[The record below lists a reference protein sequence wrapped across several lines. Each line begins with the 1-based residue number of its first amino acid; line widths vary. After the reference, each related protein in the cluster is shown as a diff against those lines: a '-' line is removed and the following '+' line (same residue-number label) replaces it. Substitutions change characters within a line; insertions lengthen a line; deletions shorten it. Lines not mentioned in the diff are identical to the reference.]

1 MERRSILEILNT
13 DPVITEVYQYFRK
26 ELGMLPPP
34 YDLWGG
40 YSVDEYREYL
50 VECKKQ
56 KRNDVKWKYSIEL
69 PPIEEWRRI
78 KNTPSRKWAGC
89 CMRKTRWFWISR
101 REYKMKQKN

>member
-1 MERRSILEILNT
+1 MNQWRG
-13 DPVITEVYQYFRK
+13 EVYQYFRK
-26 ELGMLPPP
+26 EIGMLPPP

-78 KNTPSRKWAGC
+78 KNTPSRKWAGHC
-89 CMRKTRWFWISR
+89 LRGKALVFPNGPEPIGD
-101 REYKMKQKN
+101 